1 MARLVSSTVE
11 PETLQPDIV
20 QDGRVRLLVH
30 WDAVQ
35 KEITDDMGT
44 RAEWEYQEQVLW
56 VPLPG
61 SDGYVSALLEDELGG
76 LAIMPSATGGS
87 SSTYLCDNWF
97 APVGSDRILLAGGD
111 WYSARRAGPGCRY
124 ARFTGTDSYRDRG
137 ARVEFRPPEE
147 EE

>member
-44 RAEWEYQEQVLW
+44 RTEWEYREQVLW
-56 VPLPG
+56 IPLPASEYSEAG
-61 SDGYVSALLEDELGG
+61 EYRPVHSAAG
-76 LAIMPSATGGS
+76 LA
-87 SSTYLCDNWF
+87 YLAAN
-97 APVGSDRILLAGGD
+97 
-111 WYSARRAGPGCRY
+111 
-124 ARFTGTDSYRDRG
+124 
-137 ARVEFRPPEE
+137 EE
-147 EE
+147 EILAWAQAGLTEATEAPDRKSTRLNSSHT